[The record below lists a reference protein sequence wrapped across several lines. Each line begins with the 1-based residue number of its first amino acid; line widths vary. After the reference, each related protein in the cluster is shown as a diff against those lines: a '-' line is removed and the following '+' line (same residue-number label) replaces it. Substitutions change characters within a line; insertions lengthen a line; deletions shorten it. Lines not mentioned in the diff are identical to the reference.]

1 MVSRRFAGPSRT
13 LTERLRA
20 RATATRD
27 KDPRADGTLA
37 SRAQDI
43 IGERGGAGF
52 SAVGRGFDDMMNH
65 KAVGFGRA
73 MTASPAQG
81 QIDGITGNVRGRL
94 AEAGI
99 YKDDLGTFQISGMER
114 TDPSR
119 AIRDAAIAAMD
130 PTGEV
135 ARRVAF
141 SEGQLNS
148 EGGWARPNP
157 VGRSNTAE
165 LAIPGVSDVMTS
177 RVNEVGK
184 PPDPSSFPQPTAKP
198 APPVTKAPQPT
209 GKPPAPNL
217 PSGTLPRQTTPG
229 TLPRQTTPP
238 AAVVPGSVGTIP
250 GRIPPGTQVSTPAG
264 GKPPA
269 PTPSPFPPQGQG
281 VGRTS
286 TPTGAEIDPSKY
298 PTTSGGVLPQQTSYM
313 SDARSQE
320 LAQERRTSTQ
330 AGSLV
335 PQGADIG
342 QLPKI
347 FPQPST
353 GTPGQLPRQGGEQ
366 GKPPGPNPAPTGGTP
381 GTLPR
386 QGPGTPGQTPT
397 TPGQTT
403 ASRPGG
409 AWPTQKLGPF
419 GTDDGGTSM
428 FPPGFPFNGRQ
439 TPGAQGTSVGLEG
452 LSQSIQQRVQEALGG
467 VGQRQAPAAGL
478 TPIPGLEGLGDR
490 IRAVVEQG
498 QRDIQGR
505 MPNFPGITPG
515 GITPG
520 GGGTLPPQGG
530 PQTAPQPA
538 PGGTIPPQGPQSA
551 PAPTGGGTV
560 PTESALGVADMIILQ
575 ESGGAPPT
583 PNNLNCEIRPSAGC
597 LDLNT
602 GIFKVTAD
610 EYGLDWNRL
619 VAGDAEY
626 GRQAVAQLMTG
637 YAQDDASKWNGPSG
651 MTVWEYGEQN
661 LPGGGW
667 EAVGRVYFGGDVTGS
682 FVDEQGRSGVT
693 YGQQFIEKLNNAG
706 IPTGPGT
713 GVPGTETQSAPAPIP
728 GDTPKPPPP
737 DINGLPA
744 PSGSFTLPPLGQT
757 IQMPDASAQQIV
769 DIAQLYVGLPYMN
782 VDEWQQ
788 QAAIAGSGNPGRG
801 IDPRQWGSEAGRW
814 DCSGFVYWLDQ
825 NYGDGTIPEG
835 SHEQYNYFYNKD
847 PQGFTAR
854 NAAVTAGDYSSLK
867 PGDIV
872 YMDTNGTVRGGN
884 EASHVAVYIGN
895 GQFINAANDSEGT
908 TIWNGLNGYQV
919 LGVATAW

>member
-13 LTERLRA
+13 LTERLRQ
-20 RATATRD
+20 RATPTRGA
-27 KDPRADGTLA
+27 DPRAAGTLA
-37 SRAQDI
+37 GRARGI
-43 IGERGGAGF
+43 IGERGGADF

-65 KAVGFGRA
+65 KAVGFGRS

-81 QIDGITGNVRGRL
+81 QIDGITGDVRGRL
-94 AEAGI
+94 ADAGV

-114 TDPSR
+114 SDPSR

-141 SEGQLNS
+141 SEGQLNP
-148 EGGWARPNP
+148 EGGWARPAP
-157 VGRSNTAE
+157 RGTNTAE
-165 LAIPGVSDVMTS
+165 RAIPGVSDIMAT
-177 RVNEVGK
+177 RVSEVGK

-198 APPVTKAPQPT
+198 APPVTKPPQPT
-209 GKPPAPNL
+209 AKPPAPNL
-217 PSGTLPRQTTPG
+217 PPG
-229 TLPRQTTPP
+229 TLPRQPGSPP
-238 AAVVPGSVGTIP
+238 ASRPPDAVVPGSVGTLP
-250 GRIPPGTQVSTPAG
+250 GRTPPGTQVSTPAG
-264 GKPPA
+264 AGKPAAPPTTVPGTLPRQGTLPSQSPA
-269 PTPSPFPPQGQG
+269 PSAP
-281 VGRTS
+281 
-286 TPTGAEIDPSKY
+286 
-298 PTTSGGVLPQQTSYM
+298 SGGTLPRQTSYM
-313 SDARSQE
+313 SDARSQQ
-320 LAQERRTSTQ
+320 LAEEQRTSTQ
-330 AGSLV
+330 AGSLT
-335 PQGADIG
+335 PQGPDISSLP
-342 QLPKI
+342 QL
-347 FPQPST
+347 FPQP
-353 GTPGQLPRQGGEQ
+353 GQPIPRPHDNNPLGPSGEQ
-366 GKPPGPNPAPTGGTP
+366 AKPPGPNPTTTVP

-409 AWPTQKLGPF
+409 AWPQQKLGPF

-505 MPNFPGITPG
+505 MPGFPGITPG
-515 GITPG
+515 GVTPG
-520 GGGTLPPQGG
+520 GGGVIPPQGG
-530 PQTAPQPA
+530 PQTAPQPAPA

-713 GVPGTETQSAPAPIP
+713 GVPGTEAAPAPIP

-737 DINGLPA
+737 DINGMPA

-782 VDEWQQ
+782 VDEWRQ